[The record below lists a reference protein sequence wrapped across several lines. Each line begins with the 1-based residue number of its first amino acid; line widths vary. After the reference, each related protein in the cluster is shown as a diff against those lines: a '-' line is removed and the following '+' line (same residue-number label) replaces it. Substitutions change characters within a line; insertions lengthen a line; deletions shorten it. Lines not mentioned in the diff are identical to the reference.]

1 MMKKGAKMIYFKKM
15 YVLMGPLMIFEAV
28 LLILVDLIIF

>member
-1 MMKKGAKMIYFKKM
+1 MTRKGAKICFKKM

-28 LLILVDLIIF
+28 LLIRVDLITF